1 VTNVTCGVC
10 LWWRQHPCLYPK
22 RVGLWCYHSGMN
34 SDARQHRRTG
44 ASSTTTNIPVAGACR
59 HDPALC
65 DPRRIQSQPVSIEYE
80 RRFIVKDTSVLEG
93 LPCVH
98 IEQGYVWERE
108 GYAIRVRLVLSSS
121 SSGEDD
127 SCSVAE
133 FALKGPRANASR
145 YELENPLPFNIAHDI
160 IRLSE
165 FRIVKR
171 RYKLTDE
178 TGSWIIDEFLEANRG
193 LFVAEFESDKM
204 SVQQLN
210 PPEWV
215 GLEITD
221 DRRYDNEQLARSPV
235 TGTSGR

>member
-1 VTNVTCGVC
+1 MS
-10 LWWRQHPCLYPK
+10 P
-22 RVGLWCYHSGMN
+22 
-34 SDARQHRRTG
+34 DARQHHRTG
-44 ASSTTTNIPVAGACR
+44 ASSTTTNAPITGTRR
-59 HDPALC
+59 HDPTPC
-65 DPRRIQSQPVSIEYE
+65 DLRRMQSQPVSIEYE

-108 GYAIRVRLVLSSS
+108 GYAIRVRLALSSS
-121 SSGEDD
+121 SSGEGD
-127 SCSVAE
+127 SCGIAE
-133 FALKGPRANASR
+133 FALKGPRTNASR
-145 YELENPLPFNIAHDI
+145 YELENPIPFDVAHDI
-160 IRLSE
+160 IRLSK
-165 FRIVKR
+165 FRVVKR

-178 TGSWIIDEFLEANRG
+178 TGSWTIDEFLEANRG
-193 LFVAEFESDKM
+193 LFVAEFESDKL

-235 TGTSGR
+235 NGTDCR